1 MKPYKNDREKLR
13 RLKDIKL
20 FMSDLD
26 GTVYLGNE
34 ALPGAIEAVRTLR
47 ERGRS
52 VCFLTNNSSKSQN
65 DYFDK
70 LSNLG
75 FAPDRTEICTSG
87 MSAIRYLR
95 KIGITDRV
103 YVLGTDKLISEFYS
117 AGIGMTDES
126 PRYAVVGFDT
136 TLTYD
141 KLVKVTDFIRAGVPY
156 LATHPDVNCPVPGGY
171 IPDTGSFIE
180 LIRASTNRL
189 PDIITGKP
197 YAPMFE
203 AVSERFNAQ
212 TNNTA
217 MIGDRM
223 ETDIKLA
230 VNNGILG
237 ILVLSGA
244 TDMTQLAGFSYKPD
258 LIFESVNELADALKK
273 LI

>member
-1 MKPYKNDREKLR
+1 MKPYKNDPEKLR

-26 GTVYLGNE
+26 GTVYLGSE
-34 ALPGAIEAVRTLR
+34 PLPGAIDAVRTMR
-47 ERGRS
+47 ECGR
-52 VCFLTNNSSKSQN
+52 VCFLTNNSSKSKN
-65 DYFDK
+65 DYYDK

-75 FAPDRTEICTSG
+75 FSPDKSEIYTSG
-87 MSAIRYLR
+87 MSAIRYLQR
-95 KIGITDRV
+95 IGVTDRV
-103 YVLGTDKLISEFYS
+103 YVLGTDKLLSEFYN
-117 AGIGMTDES
+117 AGIGLTEES
-126 PRYAVVGFDT
+126 PRYVVVGFDT
-136 TLTYD
+136 SLTYD
-141 KLVKVTDFIRAGVPY
+141 KLVKVTDFIRAGIPY

-171 IPDTGSFIE
+171 IPDAGSFIE

-197 YAPMFE
+197 YIPMFE
-203 AVSERFNAQ
+203 AVSERFNVRAAD
-212 TNNTA
+212 TA

-244 TDMTQLAGFSYKPD
+244 TDISQLAGFEYKPD
-258 LIFESVNELADALKK
+258 LIFESVKELAEELKNCK
-273 LI
+273 